1 MNRKKGGKIINVE
14 EFFNALARV
23 LEHREKVEIKVTVE
37 RGTDNE
43 EDSGD

>member
-1 MNRKKGGKIINVE
+1 MYINVE

-23 LEHREKVEIKVTVE
+23 LENREKVEIKVTVE